1 MNNKQGKVIIVGAG
15 PGDPG
20 LLTLKGKEWI
30 EKADVI
36 IYDYLANERFLD
48 YARVNAEKVFVGKK
62 KGDHTLSQEQIN
74 ELMLK
79 RAKEGKLVVRLK
91 GGDPFIFGRGGE
103 EAEELVNAGIAFE
116 IVPGVTAATSVP
128 AYAGIPLTHRNFTST
143 ITFVTGHE
151 NSEKEH
157 SEVAWD
163 KISTGTGT
171 LVFFMG
177 VVNLPNIVKN
187 LVDNG
192 RDKKT
197 PVSII
202 RWGTT
207 HKQETVVGTLGNIV
221 ELAEKRKIKPPSIIV
236 VGDVV
241 KLNKKLNWFE
251 TKPLFKKQIIV
262 TRALDQA
269 SDFSDLLEKE
279 GACPIQFPTIETVP
293 PDSWEA
299 LDRAIQNIEMYD
311 WLIFTSANGV
321 KCFLERIKEN
331 RKDVRCLKGIKL
343 CAIGP
348 KTAEVLERLGIRID
362 FVPPEYKAEAII
374 EGLGTNEIKGKK
386 VLIPRAA
393 VAREVLPEE
402 LIKLGASVDVVE
414 AYKTIQPQ
422 GKTDEM
428 REMLENKEIDVI
440 TFTSSSTVTNFINMF
455 NKEEI
460 SGLVNGVAIACIGP
474 ITAETAEKNGLKASI
489 IPENYTIEAFTDAIV
504 DFYQNKL
511 NAAKTQAD

>member
-1 MNNKQGKVIIVGAG
+1 MSKQQGKVIILGAG

-36 IYDYLANERFLD
+36 IYDYLANKRFLD
-48 YARVNAEKVFVGKK
+48 YTRVNAEKIFVGKK

-79 RAKEGKLVVRLK
+79 TAKEGKLVVRLK

-116 IVPGVTAATSVP
+116 IVPGVTAATAVP
-128 AYAGIPLTHRNFTST
+128 AHAGIPLTHRNLTST
-143 ITFVTGHE
+143 IAFVTGHE
-151 NSEKEH
+151 NPEKEH
-157 SEVAWD
+157 SKIAWD
-163 KISTGTGT
+163 KISTGIGT

-177 VVNLPNIVKN
+177 VINLPNIVKN
-187 LVDNG
+187 LINNG

-197 PVSII
+197 PVAII

-207 HKQETVVGTLGNIV
+207 HMQETVIGTLENIV
-221 ELAEKRKIKPPSIIV
+221 ELAKKRQIKPPSIIV

-241 KLNKKLNWFE
+241 RLNEKLNWFE

-262 TRALDQA
+262 TRAHGQS
-269 SDFSDLLEKE
+269 SDFSNLLEKK
-279 GACPIQFPTIETVP
+279 GACPVQFPTIETVP

-299 LDRAIQNIEMYD
+299 LDRAIQNVEMYD
-311 WLIFTSANGV
+311 WLVFTSVNGV
-321 KCFLERIKEN
+321 KYFLLRIKEN
-331 RKDVRCLKGIKL
+331 QKDVRCLKGIKL

-348 KTAEVLERLGIRID
+348 KTAEVLEKLDLRID
-362 FVPPEYKAEAII
+362 FVPAEYKAEGII
-374 EGLGTNEIKGKK
+374 EGLGSNEVRGKK
-386 VLIPRAA
+386 ILIPRAA

-402 LIKLGASVDVVE
+402 LVKLGATVDVVE
-414 AYKTIQPQ
+414 AYKTIQPKR
-422 GKTDEM
+422 KTGEF
-428 REMLENKEIDVI
+428 REMLKNKEVHVI
-440 TFTSSSTVTNFINMF
+440 TFTSSSTVTNFISMF

-460 SGLVNGVAIACIGP
+460 SDLLNGVTIACIGP
-474 ITAETAEKNGLKASI
+474 ITAKTAEKNGLKVSI
-489 IPENYTIEAFTDAIV
+489 IPEKYTVEAFTDAIV
-504 DFYQNKL
+504 DFYQ
-511 NAAKTQAD
+511 